1 MAASEATKE
10 KWSEAEVSGRRV
22 EYPGRSALRLV
33 SDLREPRGQFQGRKR
48 KNYGKERQQ
57 VRNFELPAR
66 VRCDR
71 AARELREGVI
81 GVLKEIHRHGGDAA
95 FHRAA
100 RDLVASVAAIVAQV
114 EGRQRMLDVL
124 GLIDRATEA

>member
-1 MAASEATKE
+1 V
-10 KWSEAEVSGRRV
+10 VSAKV
-22 EYPGRSALRLV
+22 L
-33 SDLREPRGQFQGRKR
+33 
-48 KNYGKERQQ
+48 
-57 VRNFELPAR
+57 ELPAR

-71 AARELREGVI
+71 GARELREGVV

-100 RDLVASVAAIVAQV
+100 RDLVASVAATVAHV
-114 EGRQRMLDVL
+114 EGRQHMLDVL

>member
-1 MAASEATKE
+1 M
-10 KWSEAEVSGRRV
+10 VSAKV
-22 EYPGRSALRLV
+22 
-33 SDLREPRGQFQGRKR
+33 
-48 KNYGKERQQ
+48 
-57 VRNFELPAR
+57 FELPAR

-81 GVLKEIHRHGGDAA
+81 SVLKATYRHCGDAA

-114 EGRQRMLDVL
+114 EGRQHMLDVL
-124 GLIDRATEA
+124 GLVDRATEA

>member
-1 MAASEATKE
+1 MQGKACCKE
-10 KWSEAEVSGRRV
+10 WPTRLDDWTLPPHQRTAYKTSFYPAWCHWGDVVSAKV
-22 EYPGRSALRLV
+22 
-33 SDLREPRGQFQGRKR
+33 
-48 KNYGKERQQ
+48 
-57 VRNFELPAR
+57 FELPAR

-100 RDLVASVAAIVAQV
+100 RDLVASVAATVAHV
-114 EGRQRMLDVL
+114 EGRQHMLDVL

>member
-1 MAASEATKE
+1 MQGKACCKECRASATRLDDWTLSTHRRRAYKTSFYPV
-10 KWSEAEVSGRRV
+10 WCRWGCVVSAKV
-22 EYPGRSALRLV
+22 L
-33 SDLREPRGQFQGRKR
+33 
-48 KNYGKERQQ
+48 
-57 VRNFELPAR
+57 ELPAR

-71 AARELREGVI
+71 AARELREGVTA
-81 GVLKEIHRHGGDAA
+81 VLKEIHRHGGDAA

>member
-1 MAASEATKE
+1 MSDVDWLAL
-10 KWSEAEVSGRRV
+10 WRGVIWGCVVSAKV
-22 EYPGRSALRLV
+22 
-33 SDLREPRGQFQGRKR
+33 
-48 KNYGKERQQ
+48 
-57 VRNFELPAR
+57 FELPAR

-100 RDLVASVAAIVAQV
+100 RDLVASVAATVAHVQ
-114 EGRQRMLDVL
+114 GRPHARRTRSHRRR
-124 GLIDRATEA
+124 DRSLSA